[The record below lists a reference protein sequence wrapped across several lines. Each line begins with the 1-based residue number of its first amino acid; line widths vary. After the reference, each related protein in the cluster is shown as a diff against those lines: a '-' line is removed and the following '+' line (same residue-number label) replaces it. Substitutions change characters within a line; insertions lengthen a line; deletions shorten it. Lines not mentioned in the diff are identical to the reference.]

1 MNAIHIK
8 SMTPGVAIVTGGSKR
23 IGKSI
28 VKKLSFLGWKVI
40 IHYNSNKNDALS
52 LQKEIQKKG
61 GAASIIKANLNS
73 SKATEELISKSEKKF
88 GKLTLL
94 VNNAS
99 IFENDS
105 VHSLTIDTWDI
116 HNNVNTKA
124 PLLLS
129 QSFAKLLPKK
139 EPGVIIN
146 IIDQRVFSPRPDFIS
161 YSSSKNSLFWLTKVL
176 AQALSPKIRVCAI
189 GPGPTLKG
197 ARQTDN
203 DFKNQSQS
211 VPLGNG
217 SSPED
222 ISQAIEFILN
232 ASSFTGQMI
241 TLDGESI
248 WIGLNLKIGILK
260 IN

>member
-232 ASSFTGQMI
+232 TSSFTGQMI
-241 TLDGESI
+241 TLDGGEHLD
-248 WIGLNLKIGILK
+248 WIKSEDRNFKD
-260 IN
+260 

>member
-1 MNAIHIK
+1 MNAIHLK

-222 ISQAIEFILN
+222 ISRAIEFILN

-241 TLDGESI
+241 TLDGGEHLD
-248 WIGLNLKIGILK
+248 WIKPEDRNFKD
-260 IN
+260 